1 MVRFRQFAALANRLS
16 EAYSRLSLAV
26 EWALALERADRAFAP
41 LMGKAMMPN
50 GSVDSNQLL
59 ILAKVLDEYCRQ
71 AGIGAGHAA
80 RERLGRRVME
90 LFQGGMDKSAELH
103 AAMNSSYAEWLG
115 EVDRLPSSSQQPVLW
130 AIDPAITEPSCA
142 ETVDLGG
149 GGALR
154 FPQADAVEHSANSSP
169 HPSTE
174 EL

>member
-1 MVRFRQFAALANRLS
+1 
-16 EAYSRLSLAV
+16 
-26 EWALALERADRAFAP
+26 
-41 LMGKAMMPN
+41 MMPD

-59 ILAKVLDEYCRQ
+59 ILAKVLDEYCRR

-90 LFQGGMDKSAELH
+90 LFQGGMDKSSELH

-142 ETVDLGG
+142 ETVDSGG

>member
-1 MVRFRQFAALANRLS
+1 
-16 EAYSRLSLAV
+16 
-26 EWALALERADRAFAP
+26 
-41 LMGKAMMPN
+41 MMPN
-50 GSVDSNQLL
+50 GSADSNQLS

-103 AAMNSSYAEWLG
+103 AAMNSSYAEWQG
-115 EVDRLPSSSQQPVLW
+115 EVDRLSSSSQQPVLW
-130 AIDPAITEPSCA
+130 AIDPAITEPSSA
-142 ETVDLGG
+142 EAVGSGG

-154 FPQADAVEHSANSSP
+154 FPQADEADHSAISSP

>member
-1 MVRFRQFAALANRLS
+1 
-16 EAYSRLSLAV
+16 
-26 EWALALERADRAFAP
+26 
-41 LMGKAMMPN
+41 MMPN

-59 ILAKVLDEYCRQ
+59 ILAKVLDEYCRR

-90 LFQGGMDKSAELH
+90 LFQGGMDKSSELH

-142 ETVDLGG
+142 ETVDSGG